1 MNTQGTSNSNNI
13 KSKQHLP
20 SPPGEGQGVRSLLVI
35 LLSLLSFHVT
45 AQLPAVVAGK
55 IVRVENFE
63 SKYVTA
69 RNIDIWLPEG
79 YNGKKKYAVLYMH
92 DGQMLYDSAG
102 SWNKQSWDVD
112 DVITRLTREKKIF
125 DVIVV
130 GVWNGGPSRHPDYFP
145 QKPFESLPQSQR
157 DGIYQAA
164 RTNGVSVFGDGK
176 IQSDN
181 YLKFLVTELK
191 PYIDNAYATRKNRKN
206 TFVAG
211 SSMGGLISMYALCEY
226 PDTFGGAACLS
237 THWPGIFSMENNPIP
252 DAFVAY
258 LQQHLPDPKTHK
270 LYFDYGTETLDA
282 LYPPLQQKVDAVMKS
297 KGWTS
302 KNWMTREFKGEDHSE
317 RAWRKRLEIPLVF
330 LLAK

>member
-1 MNTQGTSNSNNI
+1 MI
-13 KSKQHLP
+13 YRKFFAILP
-20 SPPGEGQGVRSLLVI
+20 LI
-35 LLSLLSFHVT
+35 LPYCLF
-45 AQLPAVVAGK
+45 AQLPAVVSGK
-55 IVRVENFE
+55 IVRIENFE

-69 RNIDIWLPEG
+69 RHIDVWLPEG
-79 YNGKKKYAVLYMH
+79 YNGKKKFAVLYMH

-102 SWNKQSWDVD
+102 AWNKQSWDVD
-112 DVITRLTREKKIF
+112 DAVARLQKQKKIR

-145 QKPFESLPQSQR
+145 QKPFESLTEAQR

-191 PYIDNAYATRKNRKN
+191 PYIDKTYATRKDRKN

-226 PDTFGGAACLS
+226 PDVFGGAACLS
-237 THWPGIFSMENNPIP
+237 THWPGIFTMENNPIP
-252 DAFVAY
+252 QAFVTY
-258 LQQHLPDPKTHK
+258 LQEHLPNPKTHK

-282 LYPPLQQKVDAVMKS
+282 LYPPLQEKVDAVMKS

-302 KNWMTREFKGEDHSE
+302 KNWMTREFKGDDHSE
-317 RAWRKRLEIPLVF
+317 RAWRKRLEIPLTF

>member
-1 MNTQGTSNSNNI
+1 MKYRKLFAVI
-13 KSKQHLP
+13 PLILP
-20 SPPGEGQGVRSLLVI
+20 YCVI
-35 LLSLLSFHVT
+35 
-45 AQLPAVVAGK
+45 AQLPAVVSGK

-69 RNIDIWLPEG
+69 RNVDIWLPEG
-79 YNGKKKYAVLYMH
+79 YNGKKKFAVLYMH

-112 DVITRLTREKKIF
+112 DVVTRLAMQKKIR

-145 QKPFESLPQSQR
+145 QKPFESLTEAQR

-164 RTNGVSVFGDGK
+164 RANGVSVFGDGK

-191 PYIDNAYATRKNRKN
+191 PYIDNTFTTRKDRKN

-317 RAWRKRLEIPLVF
+317 RAWRKRLEIPLIF
-330 LLAK
+330 LLSK